1 MNFDH
6 LLGPLAAGSHIV
18 IVTVLVLRVL
28 GQRHPP
34 GTSLAWM
41 LLAIVVPYFGAG
53 LYLLIGERP
62 LGRRRGRHAAELL
75 PILQAWV
82 RRLPEAR
89 QQADEQSWLAI
100 RRTAQGSIGLPAL
113 GGNQLELRSDTD
125 AILRALI
132 ADIETARHTVLMEF
146 YIWYPGGIADEV
158 IDALCRAALRG
169 VACRVL
175 LDSAGSQHFFRSRLP
190 RQLREAGVAVVAA
203 LPVSLVR
210 AAFVRFDLR
219 LHRKNVVI
227 DGRVGWT
234 GSMNLVDPGYF
245 KQGAGVGQWID
256 AMCRLEGPAVE
267 VLAGVFL
274 WDWCVETGQALD
286 MAAPGLPEVDILPRT
301 GGGEVQVLPSGPGF
315 EGEGAHRLLLAA
327 LYAARDEIVLTTP
340 YFVPDE
346 PLSMAL
352 EAAALRGVRVTVI
365 LPARVDSLL
374 VRYAS
379 RSFFDRLLDAGVR
392 IMRFEGGLLHTKSV
406 TVDRELSLFGT
417 TNLDVRSFRL
427 NFELTLIIYDPRFTR
442 ELCAL
447 QESYLASSQQ
457 LNQQRW
463 NARGRGVRLAEN
475 AARLVSPL
483 L

>member
-6 LLGPLAAGSHIV
+6 LLGPLAAGTHFLIV
-18 IVTVLVLRVL
+18 VVLVLRVL

-41 LLAIVVPYFGAG
+41 FLAILVPYFGAG

-62 LGRRRGRHAAELL
+62 LGRRRGRHAAELM

-82 RRLPEAR
+82 RRLPDASLHSPD
-89 QQADEQSWLAI
+89 QTWAAI

-113 GGNQLELRSDTD
+113 GGNRLELKADTD

-132 ADIETARHTVLMEF
+132 ADIEAARHTVLMEF
-146 YIWYPGGIADEV
+146 YIWHPGGIADEV
-158 IDALCRAALRG
+158 VDALCRAARRG

-175 LDSAGSQHFFRSRLP
+175 LDSAGSQVFFRSRLP
-190 RQLREAGVAVVAA
+190 RQLQEAGVAVVPA
-203 LPVSLVR
+203 LPVSLLR

-227 DGRVGWT
+227 DGRIGWT
-234 GSMNLVDPGYF
+234 GSMNLVDPEFF

-286 MAAPGLPEVDILPRT
+286 MAAPGLAEAGSPAWAE
-301 GGGEVQVLPSGPGF
+301 GGEVQVLPSGPGF

-327 LYAARDEIVLTTP
+327 LYAAHEEIVLTTP

-365 LPARVDSLL
+365 LPARVDSIL

-392 IMRFEGGLLHTKSV
+392 IMQFEGGLLHTKSV

-427 NFELTLIIYDPRFTR
+427 NFELTLIIYEPGFTR

-447 QESYLASSQQ
+447 QESYLASSYE
-457 LNQQRW
+457 LDRNLW
-463 NARGRGVRLAEN
+463 LTRGRGVRVAEN
-475 AARLVSPL
+475 AARLLSPL